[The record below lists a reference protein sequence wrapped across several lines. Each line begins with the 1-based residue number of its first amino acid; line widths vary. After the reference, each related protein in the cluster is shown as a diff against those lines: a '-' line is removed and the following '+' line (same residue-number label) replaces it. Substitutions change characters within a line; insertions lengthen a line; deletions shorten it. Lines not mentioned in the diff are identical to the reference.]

1 MTEIVETVVLEILKE
16 IQDQGA
22 ATRRDLAALQA
33 DMNAFQADMNTFR
46 DDMNAFRHD
55 MNAFREETN
64 VRLTGLETVVRKQ
77 RRDIAGILVIGKALA
92 GDLDERISEV
102 EVRLTRLE
110 AGRR

>member
-1 MTEIVETVVLEILKE
+1 MTEIVETVVLEILKK

-33 DMNAFQADMNTFR
+33 DMNAFRDDMNVFREDMSAFR
-46 DDMNAFRHD
+46 DDMNSFRT
-55 MNAFREETN
+55 ETN
-64 VRLTGLETVVRKQ
+64 VRLTALETSVRKQ

-102 EVRLTRLE
+102 EARMIRME
-110 AGRR
+110 SIRR